1 MSGKTADDNERL
13 MVIETYNEIVRNSAD
28 NDPYKGLT
36 SFEERIDLFI
46 SMLPVVSN
54 KAYLYGLIGKVC
66 FHEGK
71 PEEARD
77 YFKQAVEKEPNFNL
91 HKVDLGLAYYQLKD
105 YHNAIQ
111 AIKDIDIQDFINQGI
126 TNDLAT
132 LAAKQKDLFDEI
144 IAYLSSDEITDIS
157 ILHGTAIF
165 CEQEHRYKDAL
176 ECYKRILEQEP
187 SNRLS
192 VSKVLTLSEAIGEPL
207 RARLIYLTLLKKYP
221 GSFLITRVLLGLYY
235 DTKEYQLALSLLEK
249 TVKHY
254 PDNPDVLF
262 DLAFVSA
269 HLKQEESTL
278 EYMRQCLY
286 LAPDYFKGFLLDSV
300 FNPYLSQASEYLY

>member
-1 MSGKTADDNERL
+1 MSGNTAYDNERL
-13 MVIETYNEIVRNSAD
+13 MVIETYNEVVRNSAAD

-54 KAYLYGLIGKVC
+54 KAYLYSLIGKVC
-66 FHEGK
+66 FYEGK
-71 PEEARD
+71 PTEARD
-77 YFKQAVEKEPNFNL
+77 YFKQAVKKEPNFNL

-111 AIKDIDIQDFINQGI
+111 AIIDIDIQDFINHGL

-132 LAAKQKDLFDEI
+132 LDAKQKDLFDEI
-144 IAYLSSDEITDIS
+144 IAYLSSDEITDIG

-165 CEQEHRYKDAL
+165 CEQKHRHKDAL

-187 SNRLS
+187 SNKLS
-192 VSKVLTLSEAIGEPL
+192 VSKVLALTEAIGEPL
-207 RARLIYLTLLKKYP
+207 RARLIYLTILKKHP
-221 GSFLITRVLLGLYY
+221 GSFLITQVLLGLYY
-235 DTKEYQLALSLLEK
+235 DTKEYQLALSLLEEIAM
-249 TVKHY
+249 HY
-254 PDNPDVLF
+254 PDNPDILF

-269 HLKQEESTL
+269 HLQHSDSTL
-278 EYMRQCLY
+278 DYMRQCLY
-286 LAPDYFKGFLLDSV
+286 LAPE
-300 FNPYLSQASEYLY
+300 SQAAEYLY